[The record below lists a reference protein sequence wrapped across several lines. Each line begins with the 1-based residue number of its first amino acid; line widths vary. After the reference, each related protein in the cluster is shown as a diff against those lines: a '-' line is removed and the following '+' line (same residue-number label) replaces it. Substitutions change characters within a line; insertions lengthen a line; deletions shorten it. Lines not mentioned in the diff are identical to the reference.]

1 MTITTLKL
9 PKTKTK
15 RAWLSVGLKM
25 MLGVGLISNLCI
37 GLLMYVNITAFFQI
51 ESRTNDLLDVNASM
65 NEHLRASIFD
75 LQKKYLEIPK
85 VLATD
90 PAEQIISWIKTRY
103 SAGFVKEEQIKGAE
117 KYRQFFNRSQ
127 RRDISNGR
135 FVVQSEN
142 EHIFISKG
150 LLNKDGSFSEAI
162 VRIQLASQ
170 FPEQDIS
177 QINAQIKTTTEAGD
191 SEDALKQKIM
201 LLKSQL
207 ADEALTA
214 ETARNQILYKIEDI
228 QKQKTAL
235 IQYRQEKR
243 TAIAVIA
250 ILAVVINLVML
261 HLMARFVVEKPLKY
275 LTQAI
280 EAINCGQT
288 ICIPFQGRKDRIG
301 ILAGALKDFQGALT
315 NLQKEDQ
322 RKKSERIVI
331 QELICKMSGLID
343 GLQKKAIAM
352 KATAKEL
359 SGLAA
364 DTEDHTLGA
373 TRSASKT
380 VEQTN
385 TVSTS
390 TRQLQSAATD
400 ISTQVS
406 KQNELIT
413 DINEV
418 IRTSRE
424 DICEL
429 TKASEQITGI
439 IQIVKNIAK
448 ETKLLALNAR
458 IEAARSGEAG
468 KGFAVVA
475 GEVRELSIQTE
486 VANADIA
493 EKIESIQQVSHIIIA
508 NTKKIEARIENLMDA
523 SFQISAAVEQQT
535 GTTAGIARNAQATSH
550 DIKDV
555 SDRIT
560 KVTQAAQSTSRFAQT
575 VQSLSENIAI
585 ELSALLNETRDK
597 LSM

>member
-1 MTITTLKL
+1 MIF
-9 PKTKTK
+9 
-15 RAWLSVGLKM
+15 
-25 MLGVGLISNLCI
+25 NLCI
-37 GLLMYVNITAFFQI
+37 GLLMYINITAFFQI

-85 VLATD
+85 LLETD
-90 PAEQIISWIKTRY
+90 TAEKITNWIKTRF
-103 SAGFVKEEQIKGAE
+103 SSVFVKEEQIRGAE

-127 RRDISNGR
+127 RRDISKGR

-142 EHIFISKG
+142 EQIFVSKG
-150 LLNKDGSFSEAI
+150 ILNKDGSSSETI
-162 VRIQLASQ
+162 SRIQLASQ

-177 QINAQIKTTTEAGD
+177 RINAQIEIAAQAGD
-191 SEDALKQKIM
+191 SEDALKQRV
-201 LLKSQL
+201 LVLKSQL
-207 ADEALTA
+207 ADDALAA
-214 ETARNQILYKIEDI
+214 ETSRNEILYKIEDI

-243 TAIAVIA
+243 NTIAGIA
-250 ILAVVINLVML
+250 ILAIVINLVML
-261 HLMARFVVEKPLKY
+261 HLMARFVVEKPLKQ
-275 LTQAI
+275 LTQTI

-288 ICIPFQGRKDRIG
+288 IRIPFQGRKDRIG
-301 ILAGALKDFQGALT
+301 ILAGAIKDFQGALT

-322 RKKSERIVI
+322 RKKMERIVI
-331 QELICKMSGLID
+331 QELIEKMSGFID
-343 GLQKKAIAM
+343 GLQKKATAM
-352 KATAKEL
+352 KETAREL

-364 DTEDHTLGA
+364 DTEDHTHGA

-380 VEQTN
+380 VEQTD

-390 TRQLQSAATD
+390 TRQLQSAAAD
-400 ISTQVS
+400 ISIQIS
-406 KQNELIT
+406 KQNELIS
-413 DINEV
+413 DINDV
-418 IRTSRE
+418 TRTSRE

-439 IQIVKNIAK
+439 IKMVKNIAK
-448 ETKLLALNAR
+448 ETKLLALNAK

-493 EKIESIQQVSHIIIA
+493 EKIKSIQQVSHIIIE
-508 NTKKIEARIENLMDA
+508 NTKKIEARITNLMDA

-555 SDRIT
+555 SDKIT

-597 LSM
+597 LSMISLSDTCDAKPVEPDMPVSRKNAA